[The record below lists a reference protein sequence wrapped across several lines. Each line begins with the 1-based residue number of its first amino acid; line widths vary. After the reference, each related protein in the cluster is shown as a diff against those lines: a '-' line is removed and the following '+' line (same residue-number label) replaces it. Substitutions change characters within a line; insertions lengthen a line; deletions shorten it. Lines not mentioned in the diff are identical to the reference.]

1 MSKSPRPPALFAW
14 SIAAALAATTPA
26 AITAQPGC
34 EPDQP
39 RIVGLVVDASTA
51 APLEGALVSAAESS
65 QAWLTTDSGHF
76 LLCEVGPGTH
86 GVTVERLG
94 YETLTVQVTADAAGN
109 VVRFPMEPRPI
120 LLEGLEI
127 VMDRFSHRR
136 RAAATTVR
144 AYDQAAIAS
153 SGHWAAGDFV
163 MSRSGVF
170 MAPCGGSRCIF
181 YRGARVIP
189 QVFLDEVPLVG
200 GWSHFETLP
209 TSLLYMVEVYRKG
222 THIRAY
228 THAFIERAAR
238 NRLAP
243 LPIREAPGF
252 PSWGC
257 LHRSSSGRH
266 DPTGWFVEARRSVCP
281 PQPFP

>member
-1 MSKSPRPPALFAW
+1 MSRSPKPPALVAW
-14 SIAAALAATTPA
+14 LIPVALAAATPA
-26 AITAQPGC
+26 AITGQPAC

-65 QAWLTTDSGHF
+65 QAWLTTDSGRF

-86 GVTVERLG
+86 GVTAERLG
-94 YETLTVQVTADAAGN
+94 YETLTVQVTAAAAGN
-109 VVRFPMEPRPI
+109 VVRLRMEPRPI

-136 RAAATTVR
+136 RAAATAVR
-144 AYDQAAIAS
+144 AYDQAAIAR
-153 SGHWAAGDFV
+153 SGHGAAGDFV
-163 MSRSGVF
+163 MSRPGVF
-170 MAPCGGSRCIF
+170 MAPCGANRCIF
-181 YRGARVIP
+181 YRGTRVIP
-189 QVFLDEVPLVG
+189 QVFLDEVPLAG

-228 THAFIERAAR
+228 THAFMERAAQ

-243 LPIREAPGF
+243 LPIREALVM

-257 LHRSSSGRH
+257 LNTFSSGRH
-266 DPTGWFVEARRSVCP
+266 DATGWLVEPRRSVCP

>member
-1 MSKSPRPPALFAW
+1 MSKSPRRPALFAL
-14 SIAAALAATTPA
+14 STLAALVATTPA
-26 AITAQPGC
+26 AITAQPAC

-39 RIVGLVVDASTA
+39 RIVGLVVDGGTA

-65 QAWLTTDSGHF
+65 QAWLTTDSGRF
-76 LLCEVGPGTH
+76 LLCEVGLGTH
-86 GVTVERLG
+86 GVTVQRLG

-109 VVRFPMEPRPI
+109 VVRFELEPRPI

-136 RAAATTVR
+136 RAAATAVR
-144 AYDQAAIAS
+144 AYDQAAIAG
-153 SGHWAAGDFV
+153 SGYWAAGDFV
-163 MSRSGVF
+163 MSRAGVF
-170 MAPCGGSRCIF
+170 MAPCGASRCIF
-181 YRGARVIP
+181 YRGTRVIP

-209 TSLLYMVEVYRKG
+209 TSLLYMVEVYSKG

-228 THAFIERAAR
+228 THAFMERAAQ

-243 LPIREAPGF
+243 LPIRALPAD
-252 PSWGC
+252 PAWGC
-257 LHRSSSGRH
+257 LNQFSSGRH
-266 DPTGWFVEARRSVCP
+266 DLTGWFVEPRRSVCP